1 MADYQQGRLNG
12 SRPNE
17 YGHASNNQRDAAFS
31 NIFGAAPPPGRSQT
45 MNSSVAPPERSPPL
59 RTQTMDAQTYGP
71 PGGMQRQ
78 PLPRSQPGYPPPS
91 TEYMPNGTGGA
102 NGPV

>member
-45 MNSSVAPPERSPPL
+45 MNSAVAPPEGSPQL
-59 RTQTMDAQTYGP
+59 RTQTMNTQTYGP

-78 PLPRSQPGYPPPS
+78 PPPRPQQGYSTASQGYL
-91 TEYMPNGTGGA
+91 PNGSG
-102 NGPV
+102 